1 MWIINYFKRKMIT
14 NNDTVHFYKCYPIQY
29 NNNNEDS
36 STIMEKY
43 SCWSV
48 LLIDGLEVEA
58 KILHK
63 GRGKFRI
70 VEDNYKSKYV
80 NKIVDASDV
89 IRCKLEPDEVRSFIM
104 RNKLAGL
111 EPSGCGLLT
120 IRVQFITPSKLPI

>member
-1 MWIINYFKRKMIT
+1 MWIINYFKRKIIT
-14 NNDTVHFYKCYPIQY
+14 KNETVHFDECYSIQY
-29 NNNNEDS
+29 NNNNDDS

-63 GRGKFRI
+63 GRGKFGI
-70 VEDNYKSKYV
+70 VEDIYKSKYV

-89 IRCKLEPDEVRSFIM
+89 IRCILEPDDVRSF
-104 RNKLAGL
+104 L
-111 EPSGCGLLT
+111 
-120 IRVQFITPSKLPI
+120 

>member
-1 MWIINYFKRKMIT
+1 
-14 NNDTVHFYKCYPIQY
+14 
-29 NNNNEDS
+29 
-36 STIMEKY
+36 MEKY

-70 VEDNYKSKYV
+70 VEDNCTSKYV
-80 NKIVDASDV
+80 NRIVDGSDV
-89 IRCKLEPDEVRSFIM
+89 ILCKLEHDEVRSFIM

-111 EPSGCGLLT
+111 EPSVPTTLSVLNWDLT
-120 IRVQFITPSKLPI
+120 LKRMT

>member
-1 MWIINYFKRKMIT
+1 
-14 NNDTVHFYKCYPIQY
+14 
-29 NNNNEDS
+29 
-36 STIMEKY
+36 MEKY

-70 VEDNYKSKYV
+70 VEDNCTSKYV
-80 NKIVDASDV
+80 NRIVDGSDV
-89 IRCKLEPDEVRSFIM
+89 ILCKLEHDEVRSFIM

-111 EPSGCGLLT
+111 EPSVPTTLSVLNWDSDSKKNALSFKLFLLL
-120 IRVQFITPSKLPI
+120 RNSNRNFL

>member
-1 MWIINYFKRKMIT
+1 MWIINYFKSKMIT
-14 NNDTVHFYKCYPIQY
+14 NNETVHFDKCYSIQY

-80 NKIVDASDV
+80 NRIVDASDV
-89 IRCKLEPDEVRSFIM
+89 IRCKLEPDEVRRF
-104 RNKLAGL
+104 L
-111 EPSGCGLLT
+111 
-120 IRVQFITPSKLPI
+120 